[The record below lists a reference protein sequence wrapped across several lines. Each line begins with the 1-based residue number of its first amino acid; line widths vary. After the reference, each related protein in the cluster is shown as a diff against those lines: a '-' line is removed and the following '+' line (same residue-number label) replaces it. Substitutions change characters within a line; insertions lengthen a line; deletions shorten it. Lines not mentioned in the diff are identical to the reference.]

1 MLVIKDINRYR
12 DGGSIG
18 IDVIYSKGY
27 NDTFELEQTLGP
39 DIVID
44 FAIGSPTPGAWYNGF
59 RGKGGKLIED
69 AKFKALVIKALEQRI
84 KHDKYAL
91 DQMR

>member
-39 DIVID
+39 
-44 FAIGSPTPGAWYNGF
+44 
-59 RGKGGKLIED
+59 E